1 MRPLRKRA
9 QPRRRSSEW
18 TRRVPGALTSPSKPN
33 KPNKRSSELLAVNG
47 RQ

>member
-9 QPRRRSSEW
+9 QPPRRSSEW
-18 TRRVPGALTSPSKPN
+18 TRRAPGALTTPSKPN
-33 KPNKRSSELLAVNG
+33 KPSSDLLAVNG